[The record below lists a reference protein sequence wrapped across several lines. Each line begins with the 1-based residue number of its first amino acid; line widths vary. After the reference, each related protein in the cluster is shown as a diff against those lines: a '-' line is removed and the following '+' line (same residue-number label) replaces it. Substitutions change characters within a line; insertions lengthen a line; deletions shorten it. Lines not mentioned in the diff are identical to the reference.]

1 MDRAR
6 FIAVAI
12 VALVGAAAC
21 VSVATPTAPPEP
33 TPTASPSPTLPAAE
47 PSLPDIDMGRLYQ
60 VLDLDEIVP
69 IYDPVFE
76 TAGRTR
82 LGDEQLVMGVAL
94 NGEAKAYPVA
104 ILEFREIVND
114 EVGGTP
120 VLVTW

>member
-1 MDRAR
+1 
-6 FIAVAI
+6 
-12 VALVGAAAC
+12 
-21 VSVATPTAPPEP
+21 
-33 TPTASPSPTLPAAE
+33 
-47 PSLPDIDMGRLYQ
+47 MGRLYQ

-69 IYDPVFE
+69 IYDPLFE

-114 EVGGTP
+114 EVGGMP